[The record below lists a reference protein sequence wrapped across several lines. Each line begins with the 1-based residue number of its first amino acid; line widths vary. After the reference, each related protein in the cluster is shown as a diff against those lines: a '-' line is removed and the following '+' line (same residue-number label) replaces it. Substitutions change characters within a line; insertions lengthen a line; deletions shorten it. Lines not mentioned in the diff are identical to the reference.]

1 MRDSDG
7 SWCRDKVW
15 PLAGG
20 QAWDRGLQHPRG
32 WIRHEGTKGRRL
44 ATSRRSRATTTQ
56 PTRAATM
63 LSSRGHQRG
72 NTNLG
77 QSAAAHPMA
86 PVSMDQETLMVRK
99 YYDGLRHSTRQ
110 GRGCR
115 VSPTRALGGTGTSGA
130 TMATRRAQAD
140 GPSPYTRHGQQGPL
154 HIGITPYTFVITRI
168 RDAPRVHLRLNATH
182 SVLHTGCTRGA
193 SHHGVTHSA
202 TIRGHQRVHLRLNA
216 THSVHTTSRASA
228 STTSGVPAPLPNPP
242 MPRGQGLH
250 HARAPVRAT
259 PGVLGRL
266 DKTVAMP
273 LTSTYDS
280 ACLALY
286 STNVTDSC

>member
-1 MRDSDG
+1 MGSRVATPTRMDPTRGHKGAEARYVSPLTRDDDTTNTGSDDAVQPRTPTRQHEPRTIGGGASDG
-7 SWCRDKVW
+7 
-15 PLAGG
+15 AGLNG
-20 QAWDRGLQHPRG
+20 PGDADGSQIL
-32 WIRHEGTKGRRL
+32 RRTTTL
-44 ATSRRSRATTTQ
+44 DTARSR
-56 PTRAATM
+56 
-63 LSSRGHQRG
+63 
-72 NTNLG
+72 
-77 QSAAAHPMA
+77 
-86 PVSMDQETLMVRK
+86 VS
-99 YYDGLRHSTRQ
+99 GLTHT
-110 GRGCR
+110 G
-115 VSPTRALGGTGTSGA
+115 PGGTGTSGA

>member
-1 MRDSDG
+1 VRDSDG

-44 ATSRRSRATTTQ
+44 ATSRRSRATTTL

-72 NTNLG
+72 DTNLG

-86 PVSMDQETLMVRK
+86 PVSMDQETPMVRK

-115 VSPTRALGGTGTSGA
+115 VSPTRALGARVRAGLLWQLGKLKPMVLVPTHGTASKALYTSVSHR
-130 TMATRRAQAD
+130 T
-140 GPSPYTRHGQQGPL
+140 PSLSHESGMHRGCICGS
-154 HIGITPYTFVITRI
+154 
-168 RDAPRVHLRLNATH
+168 A
-182 SVLHTGCTRGA
+182 LHTAFYTRGA
-193 SHHGVTHSA
+193 PGVHLITALHTALPSGG
-202 TIRGHQRVHLRLNA
+202 IRGCTYGSTLHTAFTQQAERLLLQLQGCRHLCRTLPCPGGKGYITLA
-216 THSVHTTSRASA
+216 PRCELRPAS
-228 STTSGVPAPLPNPP
+228 
-242 MPRGQGLH
+242 
-250 HARAPVRAT
+250 
-259 PGVLGRL
+259 
-266 DKTVAMP
+266 
-273 LTSTYDS
+273 
-280 ACLALY
+280 
-286 STNVTDSC
+286 